1 MYNGHMNLPNYI
13 LEILEKINQVG
24 YEAYVVGGCVRDFF
38 LEREI
43 HDYDICTNALPEV
56 ILTLFDHCIPTGLQ
70 HGTVTVVSE
79 SLVEITTFRRNI
91 ESKNAQHPNFGQ
103 YAKSIEEDLSRRDF
117 TINAMAYHPSTGI
130 IDPYHGQ
137 EDLKKGIIRCVGDC
151 DDRFHEDALRMLR
164 AYRFCAK
171 LKFEL
176 EEETKKSIVKNASD
190 IQHVSIERVVH
201 ELKEIMEN
209 DPQIIA
215 DMTFLLKPII
225 PELDEALHCQQNS
238 IYHYTDVLHHTLD
251 AMTYLKP
258 YDETLSFS
266 LLFHDLGKMQVKTTD
281 EKGFDHFYK
290 HPKYSKEIAHRL
302 CLKLKLTKEQRK
314 WIPFYVEHHDDE
326 FTCKLKTIYRYRI
339 KYGVNEQQ
347 MYNVMKIRYCDAMAH
362 SKKGQESIQKLKN
375 FYLFYQKNRYRCMSL
390 KDLSIDGKDVI
401 EYTSFRGKDINLVLK
416 DCIRLCF
423 YDPKMNEKER
433 LIHYLQNKR
442 FEV

>member
-1 MYNGHMNLPNYI
+1 MNLPKYI
-13 LEILEKINQVG
+13 LEILETINQTG
-24 YEAYVVGGCVRDFF
+24 YEAYVVGGCVRDS
-38 LEREI
+38 LLKREI

-56 ILTLFDHCIPTGLQ
+56 ILSLFDHCIPTGLQ
-70 HGTVTVVSE
+70 HGTVTVVSK
-79 SLVEITTFRRNI
+79 SLVEITTFRM
-91 ESKNAQHPNFGQ
+91 ESEYQDHRHPNKVQ
-103 YAKSIEEDLSRRDF
+103 YVKSIEEDLSRRDF

-137 EDLKKGIIRCVGDC
+137 EDLKNGIIRCVGDC
-151 DDRFHEDALRMLR
+151 DTRFHEDALRMLR

-171 LKFEL
+171 LKFKL
-176 EEETKKSIVKNASD
+176 EEETKQSIFRNAQD
-190 IQHVSIERVVH
+190 IQYVSIERVVH

-225 PELDEALHCQQNS
+225 PELDEALHCKQHS

-251 AMTYLKP
+251 AMSYLKP
-258 YDETLSFS
+258 YDETLSFA

-326 FTCKLKTIYRYRI
+326 FSCKLKTIYRYRVE
-339 KYGVNEQQ
+339 YGINEQQ
-347 MYNVMKIRYCDAMAH
+347 LFNVMKIRYCDAMAH
-362 SKKGQESIQKLKN
+362 SAKGQESIQKVKD
-375 FYLFYQKNRYRCMSL
+375 FYAFYQENKNRCMSL
-390 KDLSIDGKDVI
+390 KDLCIDGKDVL
-401 EYTSFRGKDINLVLK
+401 ENTSFEGKDINLALK
-416 DCIRLCF
+416 DCLSLCF

-433 LIHYLQNKR
+433 LIKHLQNKMMDN
-442 FEV
+442 